1 MKAIRVHAF
10 NSPMQ
15 LEEVADLRPGAGQI
29 VVRVRA
35 AGVNPADT
43 YVLTGTYA
51 IKPPLPFTPGFD
63 GAGEVLSVGEAVAHF
78 TPGQRVYFAANL
90 SGGYAEQA
98 LCTES
103 QLHPLPA
110 NVSFAQGAAIGV
122 PYSTAWRAL
131 FQIAEAHAA
140 ETVLVH
146 GASGGVGLAAVQL
159 ARAAG
164 LTVIATGGTDA
175 GRELVRKQGAHHVL
189 DHHQDIAP
197 EIARLT
203 GGRGVDVIL
212 EMLAN
217 KNLGRDLPMLAK
229 FGRVVVIGSRGT
241 VEINPRDTMGRD
253 AKILGMVLFNAS
265 ESEMTTI
272 HAALVAALETGVAQP
287 VVGQQIP
294 LAEANRAHQAVLAPG
309 HLGKIVLVT

>member
-15 LEEVADLRPGAGQI
+15 LEEIADLRASAGQVLI
-29 VVRVRA
+29 RVRA

-51 IKPPLPFTPGFD
+51 FKPPLPFTPGFD
-63 GAGEVLSVGEAVAHF
+63 GAGEVLALGDGVTRFA
-78 TPGQRVYFAANL
+78 PGQRVYFSRNV
-90 SGGYAEQA
+90 SGSYAEQV
-98 LCTES
+98 LCLES
-103 QLHPLPA
+103 QVHPLPA

-122 PYSTAWRAL
+122 PYATAWRAL
-131 FQIAEAHAA
+131 FQIANAQAA

-175 GRELVRKQGAHHVL
+175 GRELVRQQGAHHVL
-189 DHHQDIAP
+189 DHHADIAP

-203 GGRGVDVIL
+203 GGRGLDVIL

-229 FGRVVVIGSRGT
+229 LGRVVVIGSRGP

-253 AKILGMVLFNAS
+253 AKILGMVLFNAN
-265 ESEMTTI
+265 ERELATI
-272 HAALVAALETGVAQP
+272 HAALAAALESGVARP
-287 VVGQQIP
+287 VIGEEIP
-294 LAEANRAHQAVLAPG
+294 LAEANRAHEAVMG
-309 HLGKIVLVT
+309 SRHLGKIVLAP